1 MLVSVY
7 VLPLWDYKSQGARGD
22 PVSPFPPG
30 PTSLLSE
37 SRRLTCSRRLP
48 RPVLRSP
55 QPELEPEEAPRYQD
69 LPRIRLLAL
78 TLRRPAPAGT
88 MDSEAFQSSRDLLD
102 LNFQSLAMKHMDLK
116 QMELD
121 TAAAK
126 VDELT
131 KQLESLWSDS
141 PTPPGSQAGA
151 PARTWPPMNEGLP
164 KPPPELEPEP
174 ELEGLLTPVLEA
186 GDSDE
191 GAVTRPL
198 SPTRLQPALPPEA
211 QSVPELEEVARV
223 LAEIPRPL
231 KRRGSMEQ
239 SPAVALPPTHKK
251 QYQQIISRLFH
262 RHGGP
267 GGPEPELSPITEGSE
282 ARAGPPAPAPPAPI
296 PPPPPLQS
304 SPPEQ
309 PQSMEMRSVLRKA
322 GSPRKVRRARLN
334 PLVLLLDAALT
345 GELDVVQQAVKEMN
359 DPSQPNEEGI
369 TALHN
374 AICGANYPIVD
385 FLIAAGANVNSP
397 DSHGWTPLHCAASCN
412 DTAICT
418 ALVQHGAAIF
428 ATTLSDGATA
438 IEKCDPYREGYAD
451 CATYLADVEQ
461 SMGLM
466 HNGVVYAL
474 WDYSAEFGDELS
486 FREGEPVTVLR
497 RDGLEETDWW
507 WATLHGQEGYVP
519 RNYFGGSVG
528 AGEGLRGWGTDP
540 AAPAARLNVDGLLV
554 HFPYD
559 YIYPEQFSYMLELKR
574 TLDAKGHGV
583 LEMPSGTGKTV
594 SLLALIIAYQRA
606 YPLEVT
612 KLIYCSR
619 TVPEIEKVIEEL
631 RKLLSF
637 YEKQEGEKL
646 PFLGLALSS
655 RKNLC
660 IHPEVTPLRF
670 GKDVD
675 GKCHSLTASYV
686 RAQYQQDHSL
696 PHCRFYEEFDV
707 HGRQVP
713 LPAGIY
719 NLDDLKALGRRQGW
733 CPYFLARYSIL
744 HANVVVYSYHYLLD
758 PKIADLVSKELA
770 RKAVVVF
777 DEAHNIDN
785 VCIDSMSVNL
795 TRRTLD
801 RCQGNLETLQK
812 TVLRIKETDAQRLRD
827 EYRRLV
833 EGLREAS
840 AARETDAHLANPVLP
855 DEVLQEAVPGSIRT
869 AEHFLGFLRRL
880 LEFCAERLRSLL
892 HTLEIADLADFSPL
906 TLLANFA
913 TLVSTY
919 AKGFT
924 IIIEPFDDRTPTI
937 ANPILHFSCMDASLA
952 IKPVFER
959 FQSVIITSGTLSP
972 LDIYP
977 KILDFHPVT
986 MATFTMTLARVCLCP
1001 MIIGR
1006 GNDQV
1011 AISSKFETR
1020 EDIAVIRNYGNLLL
1034 EMSAVVPDGIVA
1046 FFTSYQYMEST
1057 VASWYEQGILENIQ
1071 RNKLLFIETQDG
1083 AETSVALE
1091 KYQEACENGRGAILL
1106 SVARGKVS
1114 EGIDFVH
1121 HYGRAVIMFGVP
1133 YVYTQSRILKARL
1146 EYLRDQFQIREN
1158 DFLTFD
1164 AMRHAAQCVGRAIR
1178 GKTDYGLMVFADKRF
1193 ARADKRGK
1201 LPRWIQEHLTDANLN
1216 LTVDEGVQVAKYF
1229 LRQMAQPFHREDQLG
1244 LSLLSLEQL
1253 ESEETLRRIEQIAQ
1267 QL

>member
-1 MLVSVY
+1 M
-7 VLPLWDYKSQGARGD
+7 PLHSASG
-22 PVSPFPPG
+22 
-30 PTSLLSE
+30 
-37 SRRLTCSRRLP
+37 
-48 RPVLRSP
+48 
-55 QPELEPEEAPRYQD
+55 
-69 LPRIRLLAL
+69 
-78 TLRRPAPAGT
+78 
-88 MDSEAFQSSRDLLD
+88 
-102 LNFQSLAMKHMDLK
+102 AMK
-116 QMELD
+116 
-121 TAAAK
+121 
-126 VDELT
+126 
-131 KQLESLWSDS
+131 
-141 PTPPGSQAGA
+141 
-151 PARTWPPMNEGLP
+151 
-164 KPPPELEPEP
+164 
-174 ELEGLLTPVLEA
+174 
-186 GDSDE
+186 
-191 GAVTRPL
+191 
-198 SPTRLQPALPPEA
+198 
-211 QSVPELEEVARV
+211 
-223 LAEIPRPL
+223 
-231 KRRGSMEQ
+231 
-239 SPAVALPPTHKK
+239 
-251 QYQQIISRLFH
+251 
-262 RHGGP
+262 
-267 GGPEPELSPITEGSE
+267 
-282 ARAGPPAPAPPAPI
+282 
-296 PPPPPLQS
+296 
-304 SPPEQ
+304 
-309 PQSMEMRSVLRKA
+309 
-322 GSPRKVRRARLN
+322 
-334 PLVLLLDAALT
+334 
-345 GELDVVQQAVKEMN
+345 
-359 DPSQPNEEGI
+359 
-369 TALHN
+369 
-374 AICGANYPIVD
+374 
-385 FLIAAGANVNSP
+385 
-397 DSHGWTPLHCAASCN
+397 
-412 DTAICT
+412 
-418 ALVQHGAAIF
+418 
-428 ATTLSDGATA
+428 
-438 IEKCDPYREGYAD
+438 
-451 CATYLADVEQ
+451 
-461 SMGLM
+461 
-466 HNGVVYAL
+466 
-474 WDYSAEFGDELS
+474 
-486 FREGEPVTVLR
+486 
-497 RDGLEETDWW
+497 
-507 WATLHGQEGYVP
+507 
-519 RNYFGGSVG
+519 
-528 AGEGLRGWGTDP
+528 
-540 AAPAARLNVDGLLV
+540 LNVDGLLV
-554 HFPYD
+554 YFPYD

-594 SLLALIIAYQRA
+594 SLLALIMAYQRA

-631 RKLLSF
+631 RKLLNF

-646 PFLGLALSS
+646 QFLGLALSS

-686 RAQYQQDHSL
+686 RAQHQQDASL
-696 PHCRFYEEFDV
+696 PHCRFYEEFDT

-713 LPAGIY
+713 LPSGIY
-719 NLDDLKALGRRQGW
+719 NLDDLKAVGRRQGW

-777 DEAHNIDN
+777 DEAHNIG
-785 VCIDSMSVNL
+785 MSVSSPLAVVAAGWPCVCVRLHDGCEIEIVRPRVTHNHV
-795 TRRTLD
+795 TRVYDYCSLCALVQHGSVRWALYNVGT
-801 RCQGNLETLQK
+801 QVTETTPAPAFLE
-812 TVLRIKETDAQRLRD
+812 RPSPGET
-827 EYRRLV
+827 
-833 EGLREAS
+833 
-840 AARETDAHLANPVLP
+840 
-855 DEVLQEAVPGSIRT
+855 PGSDGRGGGCWSCSCQPPPPPT
-869 AEHFLGFLRRL
+869 PSGLHSR
-880 LEFCAERLRSLL
+880 FCAERLRSLL

-1121 HYGRAVIMFGVP
+1121 HYGRAVLMFGVP

-1178 GKTDYGLMVFADKRF
+1178 GKTDYGLMIFADKRF